1 MGKKDKKEELPN
13 TFNMLGSGGSA
24 QQPAQGK
31 GNLFGVFGGKSADTS
46 HSASAPSTT
55 SKDVFSSGTGGK
67 TIQHNRTW
75 VQMVADVQHWCLFP
89 FSHGMEIELVICDDQ
104 GRYVEGEK
112 VVHVLKELVNEAKKV
127 LTQIFNNERSDFPQ
141 MPDYIRKK
149 LKSSPYIKE
158 YDDKGTNLGFDYQ
171 IENQYCNQQ
180 VRVDFFGRDGNVTM
194 ATIILELVTPPCQYA
209 EELAYWA
216 GMVFNIAKVCLPKT
230 LHIMSTA
237 INPTMKEYVN
247 GLSHGDHHHCGSFA
261 SDQEKAQCYDMA
273 RNFLPHIVAL
283 TVNSPFINYAPTD
296 VIKTMMVGNKP
307 RITAPN
313 CIRSIR
319 LINNVTMLSNSN
331 EPRKYI
337 PYLPGRSKQED
348 EQIFLKTTE
357 YASLY
362 DSRFQ
367 DLFPF
372 TRYGTIELRI
382 CDAQISICRRIGVAM
397 LLEAIYYKARKILAA
412 KKWVPMIN
420 SETLCVNRRSSIER
434 GLIGV
439 FKPVNLDRNSVAQY
453 DPLFADCYLGPI
465 NQPYRFMFE
474 SVQGMFRYLKDVL
487 VELGYLYSPF
497 MKPLLQSVFGDITYA
512 ATPMC
517 EAEYQLCL
525 YDYKVKQGQQP
536 NVFEDLKYFTIE
548 YSKDPLQQ
556 PLTGELTLPDYM
568 TK

>member
-1 MGKKDKKEELPN
+1 MGKKDKKDELPN

-24 QQPAQGK
+24 QQPAQSK
-31 GNLFGVFGGKSADTS
+31 GDLFGVFGGKPAGAA
-46 HSASAPSTT
+46 ASAATPATS

-75 VQMVADVQHWCLFP
+75 AQMVADVQHWCYFP

-216 GMVFNIAKVCLPKT
+216 GTVFNLAKFCLPKT
-230 LHIMSTA
+230 MHIMSTA

-261 SDQEKAQCYDMA
+261 NHQEKAQAYDMA
-273 RNFLPHIVAL
+273 RNFLPHLVAL

-296 VIKTMMVGNKP
+296 VIKTMMVGTKP

-313 CIRSIR
+313 CVRSIR

-337 PYLPGRSKQED
+337 PYLPGRSQQED

-397 LLEAIYYKARKILAA
+397 LLEAIYYKARKIMAA
-412 KKWVPMIN
+412 KK
-420 SETLCVNRRSSIER
+420 
-434 GLIGV
+434 
-439 FKPVNLDRNSVAQY
+439 
-453 DPLFADCYLGPI
+453 
-465 NQPYRFMFE
+465 
-474 SVQGMFRYLKDVL
+474 
-487 VELGYLYSPF
+487 
-497 MKPLLQSVFGDITYA
+497 
-512 ATPMC
+512 
-517 EAEYQLCL
+517 
-525 YDYKVKQGQQP
+525 
-536 NVFEDLKYFTIE
+536 
-548 YSKDPLQQ
+548 
-556 PLTGELTLPDYM
+556 
-568 TK
+568 